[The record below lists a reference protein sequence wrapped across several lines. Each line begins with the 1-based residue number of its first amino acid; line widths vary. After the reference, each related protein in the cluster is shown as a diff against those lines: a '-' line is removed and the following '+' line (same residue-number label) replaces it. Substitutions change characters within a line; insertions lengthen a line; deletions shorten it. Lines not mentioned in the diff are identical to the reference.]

1 MVMLGGDFEQVVVT
15 GSGVVE
21 FVLFIAIL
29 WFVLCVI
36 LFFKVWVMTNDVS
49 KIKYMLK
56 EWLDLEHP
64 FDKDDSRSEEKVN

>member
-1 MVMLGGDFEQVVVT
+1 MLGGDFEQVVVT